1 MLRARSTQNANTN
14 TDTKNTAQIS
24 EIEYAKNADMTWMKR
39 MSKPLIIGTG
49 WCAHADGHANNKN
62 SSKWMYAPEWLDTWW
77 NYHRRQLFEMS
88 TTYDDPFIYMS
99 DCAVIPNLGWNF
111 ETIYSLGNHDLSI
124 HSHDSQVAI
133 IAGAQYAYCNEC
145 DFVYIE
151 QDCLIRGLGKA
162 IEWARDN
169 EAKIAYGS
177 GRWSMF
183 PGWAEHSFIYVSY
196 DYLPKF
202 VFKMMNSDIK
212 FNDSK
217 GREVVELTFNRL
229 FKDDATFWP
238 FGYGR
243 RRPIDFDQDVFY
255 AQQLTDAEIEE
266 FLR

>member
-1 MLRARSTQNANTN
+1 MN
-14 TDTKNTAQIS
+14 
-24 EIEYAKNADMTWMKR
+24 
-39 MSKPLIIGTG
+39 KPLIIGTG
-49 WCAHADGHANNKN
+49 WCAHADGHANNKD
-62 SSKWMYAPEWLDTWW
+62 SSRRMYQPEWLETWW
-77 NYHRRQLFEMS
+77 KYHRDQLVLTIPGVVFENPLQLQS
-88 TTYDDPFIYMS
+88 PFCYVSECQVFPDGEIWDEVFDAQLS
-99 DCAVIPNLGWNF
+99 H
-111 ETIYSLGNHDLSI
+111 GNHDLSI

-151 QDCLIRGLGKA
+151 QDCLVRGLGKA

-183 PGWAEHSFIYVSY
+183 PGWAEHSFIYISY
-196 DYLPKF
+196 DYLAKF
-202 VFKMMNSDIK
+202 VFEMMNSDIK

-217 GREVVELTFNRL
+217 GREVVEMTFHRL

-255 AQQLTDAEIEE
+255 AQQLTDEEIEE